1 MPNIAYF
8 IDKNKTVRRL
18 SYFDKATPTSVKKNE
33 QTTSELCLILYI
45 YKNISVSIVL
55 ATPKNLYFEKLDVQ

>member
-8 IDKNKTVRRL
+8 TDKNKTVRRL

-33 QTTSELCLILYI
+33 QTTSELCNY
-45 YKNISVSIVL
+45 V
-55 ATPKNLYFEKLDVQ
+55 